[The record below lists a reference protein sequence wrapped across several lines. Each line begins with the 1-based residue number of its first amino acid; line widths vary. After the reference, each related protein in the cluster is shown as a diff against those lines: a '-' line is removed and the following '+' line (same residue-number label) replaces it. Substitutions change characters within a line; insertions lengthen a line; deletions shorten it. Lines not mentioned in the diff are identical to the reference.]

1 MILCSKPLIMF
12 AACCLANFAIMAE
25 SIGQSQKPNT
35 LWLEQLTRP
44 IRNGQARIEP
54 AASCASTACHGGPR
68 AGVGV
73 NQAVRGSE
81 YPLWLQSDPHAQS
94 WRTLCSDES
103 VKVLERLKIF
113 REGKIVDQAA
123 FDNCLAC
130 HNTTT
135 NQNHEFQAEGV
146 GCASCH
152 GPSEKWRSDHYRVQR
167 DDLSSSQCGMVPNK
181 NLLARARTCA
191 ACHIGDS
198 DRDMNHDIIAAGHPA
213 LHYEFVT
220 YHNMLPKHWREPA
233 SEDFEAQL
241 WLAGQIASLDAS
253 LALLEA
259 RAAQRLKISVWPE
272 FAASDC
278 SACHQNFRITT
289 EDYAAPVRASA
300 RFSSWNRFGL
310 EQLLKLE
317 RIEKGENAIGEGL
330 ALNVSNM
337 SELMRA
343 GGIENRM
350 EAAQGARS
358 ARLALDIWLK
368 SSNGQVQTFTA
379 SRLQHLA
386 AAAMRDQ
393 SEFGHWEF
401 IAQSY
406 LAAIASR
413 QSWSN
418 NEFAV
423 AEAQRLRKGL
433 LFKPSTSLLC
443 LADEPNRNVKDA
455 VAIFANL
462 LESNQNPVPPP
473 IREPQELQLELVPAP
488 LTR

>member
-1 MILCSKPLIMF
+1 MF
-12 AACCLANFAIMAE
+12 AACFLATLANLAE
-25 SIGQSQKPNT
+25 SLGQSAKPNA
-35 LWLEQLTRP
+35 LWLEQLTLP
-44 IRNGQARIEP
+44 IRNGQARIES

-68 AGVGV
+68 AGVGDT
-73 NQAVRGSE
+73 QAVRGSE
-81 YPLWLQSDPHAQS
+81 YPLWLESDPHAQS
-94 WRTLCSDES
+94 WRTLCSDVS
-103 VKVLERLKIF
+103 VKMLERLKIV
-113 REGKIVDQAA
+113 REGQVVDQAA

-135 NQNHEFQAEGV
+135 NQNHDFHAEGV

-152 GPSEKWRSDHYRVQR
+152 GPSENWRGDHYRVQR

-191 ACHIGDS
+191 ACHVGDR

-213 LHYEFVT
+213 LHYEFAT
-220 YHNMLPKHWREPA
+220 YHNMLPKHWREPVT
-233 SEDFEAQL
+233 EDFEAQL

-259 RAAQRLKISVWPE
+259 RAAKRLNTSAWPE

-278 SACHQNFRITT
+278 SVCHQNLRIAAA
-289 EDYAAPVRASA
+289 DYAAPVKATA
-300 RFSSWNRFGL
+300 TLSSWNRFGL
-310 EQLLKLE
+310 EQLLKLQ
-317 RIEKGENAIGEGL
+317 RIETGENGAGETL
-330 ALNVSNM
+330 ALDVSKL

-343 GGIENRM
+343 GGIDNRM
-350 EAAQGARS
+350 EVGQGARS
-358 ARLALDIWLK
+358 ARFALDMWLK
-368 SSNGQVQTFTA
+368 SSNGHVHAFTA

-386 AAAMRDQ
+386 AASMRDQ

-413 QSWSN
+413 QAWSK

-423 AEAQRLRKGL
+423 AEAQRLRRGL
-433 LFKPSTSLLC
+433 LFKPSTSLLS
-443 LADEPNRNVKDA
+443 LADEPNRNVTDTLRS
-455 VAIFANL
+455 FAHL
-462 LESNQNPVPPP
+462 LESDQHPMLPP
-473 IREPQELQLELVPAP
+473 IREPRELQLELVPAP
-488 LTR
+488 LPR